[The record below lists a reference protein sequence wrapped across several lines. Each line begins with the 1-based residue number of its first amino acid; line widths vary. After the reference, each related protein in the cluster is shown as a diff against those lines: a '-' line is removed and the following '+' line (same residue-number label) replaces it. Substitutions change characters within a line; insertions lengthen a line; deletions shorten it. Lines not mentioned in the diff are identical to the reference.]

1 MTEVACEGPGTCDTD
16 NYSFKAYL
24 ARWMAATTK
33 LAPFTYDLVMPKIRA
48 SAQAA
53 AAQCSGGTNGRM
65 CGMRWIDGPKYDG
78 TQGVGQQMGA
88 LSIIQANLISNSSA
102 PVTDSKGGISKGDPS
117 AGTGGTNNNNPA
129 LRESEITQKDR
140 VGAGFITTLVIISLI
155 GGAWWMI
162 A

>member
-1 MTEVACEGPGTCDTD
+1 MTEVACEGPGTCNVD
-16 NYSFKAYL
+16 NFSFKAYL
-24 ARWMAATTK
+24 SRWMAAATK
-33 LAPFTYDLVMPKIRA
+33 LAPFTYDIVMPQIRA
-48 SAQAA
+48 SAAA
-53 AAQCSGGTNGRM
+53 AAQQCSGGDNGRM
-65 CGMRWIDGPKYDG
+65 CGMRWIDGSKYDG

-88 LSIIQANLISNSSA
+88 LSIITANLIERSSA

-117 AGTGGTNNNNPA
+117 AGTGGTSKNLA
-129 LRESEITQKDR
+129 LRQGQITQRDR